1 MKKPRRRSRKIENAS
16 RNERRVR
23 EAAEGPMVAPTPEL
37 PDDMPIKRVLFS
49 SRIQNAL
56 RAADLKTVGAV
67 RKSSDN
73 MLLSLQDFAK
83 RLRRPASQDAGSA
96 IDRWGKTFGQKAHLN
111 LQ

>member
-37 PDDMPIKRVLFS
+37 PDDTPIERVLFS

-73 MLLSLQDFAK
+73 MLLSLQDFEKGSVAQ
-83 RLRRPASQDAGSA
+83 LRKTLGLPSTDGVRPL
-96 IDRWGKTFGQKAHLN
+96 GKKPT
-111 LQ
+111 